1 MTLLVTLYTSRG
13 IVFAAD
19 SAITIDSGGSPSR
32 RPKQEKFLKTK
43 RVGMNGGVVGYF
55 GLAQVRSEPMD
66 KWLRRTLDRWHG
78 SASVAELGVYL
89 RDELNR
95 SVTKAQRTHNPSGLH
110 IGAFES
116 RDGCAVPVLQY
127 VSNIQSLD
135 VQTGAYRGFV
145 EYSSGEHFPQHPSGT
160 GPCQNVAPSQMRR
173 SLRDSERTQGI
184 PVWFRNGQLAF
195 AVRTWAALML
205 AIGDITTNLR
215 GAGFRLPDDLAT
227 WEELADTL
235 VRTNGRLFALLNT
248 RGAPGIE
255 GPYRKTSIPWPS

>member
-1 MTLLVTLYTSRG
+1 MFVTLLVTLYTSRG

-135 VQTGAYRGFV
+135 VQTALTAASWDTAAESTSRSTPAARV
-145 EYSSGEHFPQHPSGT
+145 RARTSLH
-160 GPCQNVAPSQMRR
+160 RR
-173 SLRDSERTQGI
+173 
-184 PVWFRNGQLAF
+184 
-195 AVRTWAALML
+195 
-205 AIGDITTNLR
+205 
-215 GAGFRLPDDLAT
+215 
-227 WEELADTL
+227 
-235 VRTNGRLFALLNT
+235 
-248 RGAPGIE
+248 
-255 GPYRKTSIPWPS
+255 